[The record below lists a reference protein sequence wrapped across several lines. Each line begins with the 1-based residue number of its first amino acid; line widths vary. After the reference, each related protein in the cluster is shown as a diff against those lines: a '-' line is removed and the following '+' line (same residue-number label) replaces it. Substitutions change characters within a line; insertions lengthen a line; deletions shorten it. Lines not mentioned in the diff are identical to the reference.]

1 MKKRLA
7 TFLAVTFGLSWGVWI
22 PAGFITGA
30 VHDVNSSPI
39 MLAIVAVSMFFPLVG
54 ALAANAVVPETERI
68 DLGFKPRIRENVRS
82 YVMAWLVPAALALA
96 GSVVFFLVFPQL
108 FDRSATTLKAML
120 AAEGI
125 PEDQLA
131 MVLVGTLVSALTVG
145 PLVNCI
151 PALGEETGWRGMLF
165 PTLCECMPERVA
177 VLVSGAI
184 WGVWHAPIIAM
195 GHNYGT
201 GYPGYPIAGILV
213 MIVACISLG
222 CWLSWLR
229 LRSGSVWPCAIA
241 HGAVNASANVGSV
254 FCTAGATLFGPSPL
268 GLVAGIPAIVL
279 AIACWRS
286 LSSGRSR
293 EIDAC

>member
-54 ALAANAVVPETERI
+54 ALAANAAVPETERI

-125 PEDQLA
+125 PEDQL
-131 MVLVGTLVSALTVG
+131 VRPVDIQFLHTLVYWRTAERSWACMGSGDAACSSLRFASA
-145 PLVNCI
+145 C
-151 PALGEETGWRGMLF
+151 
-165 PTLCECMPERVA
+165 
-177 VLVSGAI
+177 
-184 WGVWHAPIIAM
+184 
-195 GHNYGT
+195 
-201 GYPGYPIAGILV
+201 
-213 MIVACISLG
+213 
-222 CWLSWLR
+222 
-229 LRSGSVWPCAIA
+229 RSAWPC
-241 HGAVNASANVGSV
+241 
-254 FCTAGATLFGPSPL
+254 
-268 GLVAGIPAIVL
+268 
-279 AIACWRS
+279 W
-286 LSSGRSR
+286 
-293 EIDAC
+293 